1 MLRKLI
7 GYDNRIQSKFF
18 GGVYAVMGVLA
29 GIAAVLKA
37 LNEHFNHVI
46 VLQYAYQIAWV
57 ICRAAAI
64 AVIVGSI
71 IYVIALFR
79 NNLLK
84 DEGYFMHTLPVPA
97 WQLYVSKLVTGTVW
111 IVVSIVVVILAY
123 MLGSL
128 DFHLPI
134 LEILRDSGVEEL
146 KIVWLAGIAIFL
158 SIPAALS
165 QFYASFS
172 IGYTWEGKGNSR
184 DRDIISVV
192 ALIFVYMAQQIVGM
206 ITLALFITFQC
217 GSIFKPHL
225 LERVTTVLNT
235 MDHVGEGTK
244 FNEYLC
250 HLMGTVSAETFLL
263 CVAFGVVA
271 VWRMSRHLNME

>member
-1 MLRKLI
+1 MLGKLI

-128 DFHLPI
+128 
-134 LEILRDSGVEEL
+134 
-146 KIVWLAGIAIFL
+146 
-158 SIPAALS
+158 AALS

-184 DRDIISVV
+184 DRDILSVV
-192 ALIFVYMAQQIVGM
+192 ALIFVYIAQQIVGM
-206 ITLALFITFQC
+206 ITLGLFITFQC

-225 LERVTTVLNT
+225 LERVIAVLNT

>member
-1 MLRKLI
+1 MLGKLI
-7 GYDNRIQSKFF
+7 GYDNRIQRKFF

-37 LNEHFNHVI
+37 LNEHFSQAI

-57 ICRAAAI
+57 ICQAAAV
-64 AVIVGSI
+64 AMIVGSI

-79 NNLLK
+79 KNLLK

-97 WQLYVSKLVTGTVW
+97 WQLYVSKLITGTGW
-111 IVVSIVVVILAY
+111 IVVSIVVVVLAY
-123 MLGSL
+123 MLGRL

-134 LEILRDSGVEEL
+134 FEILRDSGVEEL

-172 IGYTWEGKGNSR
+172 IGYTWEGKGTSR
-184 DRDIISVV
+184 DRDILSVV

-235 MDHVGEGTK
+235 MDHVGNGAK
-244 FNEYLC
+244 FNEYLY
-250 HLMGTVSAETFLL
+250 HLMGTVTVETIFL
-263 CVAFGVVA
+263 CAAFGVIA

>member
-1 MLRKLI
+1 
-7 GYDNRIQSKFF
+7 
-18 GGVYAVMGVLA
+18 MGDLP
-29 GIAAVLKA
+29 
-37 LNEHFNHVI
+37 
-46 VLQYAYQIAWV
+46 
-57 ICRAAAI
+57 AAAI

-184 DRDIISVV
+184 DRDILSVV
-192 ALIFVYMAQQIVGM
+192 ALIFVYIA
-206 ITLALFITFQC
+206 
-217 GSIFKPHL
+217 
-225 LERVTTVLNT
+225 
-235 MDHVGEGTK
+235 
-244 FNEYLC
+244 
-250 HLMGTVSAETFLL
+250 
-263 CVAFGVVA
+263 
-271 VWRMSRHLNME
+271 

>member
-1 MLRKLI
+1 MLGKLI

-134 LEILRDSGVEEL
+134 LEIENRMAGRNCNFPVDSGGAESVL
-146 KIVWLAGIAIFL
+146 CKFFDRLYLGRK
-158 SIPAALS
+158 
-165 QFYASFS
+165 
-172 IGYTWEGKGNSR
+172 GKLPRS
-184 DRDIISVV
+184 
-192 ALIFVYMAQQIVGM
+192 
-206 ITLALFITFQC
+206 
-217 GSIFKPHL
+217 
-225 LERVTTVLNT
+225 
-235 MDHVGEGTK
+235 
-244 FNEYLC
+244 
-250 HLMGTVSAETFLL
+250 
-263 CVAFGVVA
+263 
-271 VWRMSRHLNME
+271 